1 MIDDN
6 GNVFIIYDEYKNEIT
21 KKFTFVNCQFFGKNS
36 SIIIDNPKK
45 INKLHVMLGNNCNIK
60 IGKNIK
66 IVNNMFIWAT
76 ADNSKLYIGDDCL
89 IVDLNISLKDENNL
103 SIKIGDRCMTSSG
116 VAIRSSDGHTIY
128 DINTHNVLNKPHD
141 IFIDNHVWL
150 GRNVEVLKNTHI
162 CEDCIVGMGSI
173 VTKKFEEKN
182 CVLAG
187 RPAKIVRSGVNWST
201 LTTDEFE
208 NRKNNHI

>member
-6 GNVFIIYDEYKNEIT
+6 GNVFIVYDEHKNEIT
-21 KKFTFVNCQFFGKNS
+21 KDFTCIKCQFFGKNS
-36 SIIIDNPKK
+36 SLIIDNPKK

-89 IVDLNISLKDENNL
+89 IVDLNVSLKDEENL
-103 SIKIGDRCMTSSG
+103 CIKIGNGCMTSSG

-128 DINTHNVLNKPHD
+128 DINTNKVLNKPYN
-141 IFIDNHVWL
+141 ITIDNHVWL
-150 GRNVEVLKNTHI
+150 GRNVEILKNTYI
-162 CEDCIVGMGSI
+162 GENCIVGMGSI
-173 VTKKFEEKN
+173 VTKKFNENN
-182 CVLAG
+182 CVLVG
-187 RPAKIVRSGVNWST
+187 RPARIVRRDVNWSI
-201 LTTDEFE
+201 LPTDKFE
-208 NRKNNHI
+208 KYNKNK